1 MTIRDF
7 MEESK
12 ETGEVYAVVVKGK
25 EDEPL
30 NIPLS
35 LRLLLNEFKEVWP
48 EDLPDGLLLMRD
60 IQHHI
65 DLVPGASLPNHPHYQ
80 MSPKE

>member
-12 ETGEVYAVVVKGK
+12 ETGEVYAVVVKG
-25 EDEPL
+25 EEEEPS
-30 NIPLS
+30 NIPPS
-35 LRLLLNEFKEVWP
+35 LKPLLNEFKEVWP
-48 EDLPDGLLLMRD
+48 EDLPDGLPPMRD

-65 DLVPGASLPNHPHYQ
+65 DLVPGAS
-80 MSPKE
+80 